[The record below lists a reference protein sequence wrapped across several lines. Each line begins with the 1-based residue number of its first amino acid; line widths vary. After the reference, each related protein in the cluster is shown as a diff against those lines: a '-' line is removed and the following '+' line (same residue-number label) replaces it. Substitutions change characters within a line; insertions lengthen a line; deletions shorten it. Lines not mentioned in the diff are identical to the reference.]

1 MREKATNTS
10 INFTF
15 WEVFATTLISKLY
28 TGCYS
33 SISLIVYL
41 KIENSPI
48 PGSNPTKRLQM
59 N

>member
-33 SISLIVYL
+33 SISPIVYL
-41 KIENSPI
+41 KMENSLMI
-48 PGSNPTKRLQM
+48 PGSNPSRDFK
-59 N
+59 